1 MNKALLLLCLAGL
14 GAACEPL
21 PYSPNRSTEAP
32 PPKMAFVHL
41 VVASS
46 PAQAVE
52 LHISH
57 QVRAVVEKRG
67 VSPRIELVAGDY
79 PLELIGGGRTLHETG
94 LHLLPGTETL
104 LVAYAQ
110 PSPDDSGPL
119 QQLSAY
125 PLGQRDAKTA
135 RVRLLHAAIDAPPLA
150 LLAPTL
156 SELVDGVASVAMSAY
171 GTLPARLEP
180 GASLHLRSPY
190 EKAPLIDLSVPAG
203 LAVGSAT
210 TLLGIGEIAPLS
222 APSDGFGVLSFDEES
237 GALSEL
243 ALSPSAQAPDG
254 QILLFHAS
262 RDLAAVTPRSAGTAL
277 HPAIAYQRASTL
289 AALPAGK
296 RSLSLDEAAGP
307 VWKGPLNLWPGRGW
321 LLLLYGRRSA
331 PKLVALP
338 RPEQA
343 PQTVWRV
350 ANLVDGLSSV
360 DLLDGDD
367 ALVSGL
373 SYGQA
378 SRPAL
383 VDALRPKTLR
393 LRDRGMAN
401 RSWDIVVTSGSA
413 AAALDQVVTVVLTGS
428 ASVPAS
434 VSAQLLI
441 ESRAGLSTA
450 APVLSLPTSPTL

>member
-1 MNKALLLLCLAGL
+1 MNKTLFLFCLVSL

-21 PYSPNRSTEAP
+21 PYSPNRATEVP
-32 PPKMAFVHL
+32 PPKTAFVHL

-46 PAQAVE
+46 PAQAIE

-79 PLELIGGGRTLHETG
+79 PLELFGGGRTLHETG

-104 LVAYAQ
+104 LVAYTQSAA
-110 PSPDDSGPL
+110 DENGPMQGL
-119 QQLSAY
+119 AAY
-125 PLGQRDAKTA
+125 PLGQREAKSA
-135 RVRLLHAAIDAPPLA
+135 RVRLLHASSDAPPLA
-150 LLAPTL
+150 LVSPTL
-156 SELVDGVASVAMSAY
+156 SELVDGVASGAMSAY
-171 GTLPARLEP
+171 GTLPAMLDP
-180 GASLHLRSPY
+180 GASLHLRNPY
-190 EKAPLIDLSVPAG
+190 DKAALLDVSFPAG
-203 LAVGSAT
+203 LAIGSAT
-210 TLLGIGEIAPLS
+210 TLLGIGEIAPLA
-222 APSDGFGVLSFDEES
+222 APSDAFGVLSFDEEN
-237 GALSEL
+237 GALAEL
-243 ALSPSAQAPDG
+243 TLSPSALAPDG

-262 RDLAAVTPRSAGTAL
+262 REAAAVTPRLAGTAL
-277 HPAIAYQRASTL
+277 GPAIGYQHASTL
-289 AALPAGK
+289 AALPPGK
-296 RSLSLDEAAGP
+296 RFLSLDDMTSS
-307 VWKGPLNLWPGRGW
+307 VWKGPLSLWPGRGW

-338 RPEQA
+338 RPARA

-350 ANLVDGLSSV
+350 SNLVDGLSSV

-378 SRPAL
+378 TSPAL

-413 AAALDQVVTVVLTGS
+413 AATLDQVVTLVLTGS

-441 ESRAGLSTA
+441 ESRAGVSTTP
-450 APVLSLPTSPTL
+450 PVLALPTSPTL